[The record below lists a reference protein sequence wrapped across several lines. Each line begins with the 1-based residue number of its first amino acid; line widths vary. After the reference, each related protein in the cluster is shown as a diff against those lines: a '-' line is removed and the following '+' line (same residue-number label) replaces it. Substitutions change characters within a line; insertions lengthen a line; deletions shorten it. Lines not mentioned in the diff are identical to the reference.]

1 MHCPPS
7 RFSGDDGAYKF
18 CFGDRQDSTWG
29 SMMRRVFAG
38 VMLFLGSL
46 SAAGAAEIKVLSS
59 GNMATIL
66 AAVTGEFERTTGHKL
81 IIEYGS
87 TTRMKSRVE
96 ADEPADLTINEKFVL
111 EDLLRQAR
119 VETGTMVDIA
129 RSPLG
134 IGVRAGAPKPDVSSV
149 DGLKRTLLA
158 AESIAYPDPSG
169 GAQDGTYF
177 VHLIRRLG
185 IADQLKPKIE
195 LTKGGDAAG
204 QAVASGSAQIGV
216 AQRRNFISL
225 NGVQLLEPLPDLP
238 GIKFLMVAG
247 VVAGAREPDGAMA
260 FAKFLSSPSVAPVIR
275 ANGME
280 PYM

>member
-1 MHCPPS
+1 
-7 RFSGDDGAYKF
+7 
-18 CFGDRQDSTWG
+18 
-29 SMMRRVFAG
+29 MRKAFAG
-38 VMLFLGSL
+38 AMVLLFLGAALGSIG
-46 SAAGAAEIKVLSS
+46 AGAAEIKVLST
-59 GNMATIL
+59 GNMVAIL
-66 AAVTGEFERTTGHKL
+66 TELTGEFERISGHKL
-81 IIEYGS
+81 VIEYGS

-96 ADEPADLTINEKFVL
+96 ADEPADLTINERFVL

-119 VETGTMVDIA
+119 IATGTIVDIA

-149 DGLKRTLLA
+149 ESLKRTLLA
-158 AESIAYPDPSG
+158 AESIAYPDPAG

-177 VHLIRRLG
+177 VYLMRRLG
-185 IADQLKPKIE
+185 IAGELKPKIK
-195 LTKGGDAAG
+195 LTMGGDAAA

-225 NGVQLLEPLPDLP
+225 SGVQLLEPLPDLP

-247 VVAGAREPDGAMA
+247 VLDGAREPAGATA

-275 ANGME
+275 AKGME